1 MVIKQDQDH
10 WFNTQQKDKMKI
22 EIGYQY
28 PHTRWSVFHVFK
40 KLHEKLKEKFIDV
53 EFEYLEFGSKYKGEP
68 GGIYSPHL
76 MTIKNKDTEKYFV
89 ISYWDHMNDLT
100 YSAHGWKFDLCKG
113 IISSCGNKNNID
125 YIPSSYLCYD
135 LIFDELHL
143 SSKHMS
149 EKENNDLMFRGYLY
163 GDRLNLKNY
172 GALNITDQKNFP
184 VENYFNELTNNR
196 INLSLNGAAEIC
208 NRDMEILSSRSVLF
222 RPLLFQKFYNELIPD
237 YHYISFEYSSDPKKQ
252 TEIILD
258 KFNLI
263 KDNVDFLT
271 FISENGYNWF
281 RENGT
286 VESNVRILNEILNE
300 DKLKELL

>member
-1 MVIKQDQDH
+1 
-10 WFNTQQKDKMKI
+10 
-22 EIGYQY
+22 
-28 PHTRWSVFHVFK
+28 
-40 KLHEKLKEKFIDV
+40 
-53 EFEYLEFGSKYKGEP
+53 
-68 GGIYSPHL
+68 
-76 MTIKNKDTEKYFV
+76 
-89 ISYWDHMNDLT
+89 
-100 YSAHGWKFDLCKG
+100 
-113 IISSCGNKNNID
+113 
-125 YIPSSYLCYD
+125 
-135 LIFDELHL
+135 
-143 SSKHMS
+143 MS

-172 GALNITDQKNFP
+172 GILNITDQKNFP
-184 VENYFNELTNNR
+184 IENYFNELTNNR

-263 KDNVDFLT
+263 KDNIDFLT

-281 RENGT
+281 KENGT
-286 VESNVRILNEILNE
+286 VESNVKILNEILNE